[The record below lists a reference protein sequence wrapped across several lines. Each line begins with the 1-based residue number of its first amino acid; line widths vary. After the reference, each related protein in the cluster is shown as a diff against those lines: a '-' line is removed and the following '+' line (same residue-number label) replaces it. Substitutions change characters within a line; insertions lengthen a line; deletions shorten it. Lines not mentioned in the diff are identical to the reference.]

1 MDTIF
6 CEFNWLHF
14 FFFLI
19 FESLSPNDKNVF
31 FSTVKSMYLQ
41 RYKTNVVYSNNNLV
55 RAGRS
60 IFFPRPFCLLF
71 GAHTATLRKFHGH
84 QNKALEIELNS
95 VIQNRTKNGKLTTR
109 TNHKGKSVLT
119 RGETSTM
126 VDVDKTEA
134 FKKK

>member
-41 RYKTNVVYSNNNLV
+41 KYKTNVVYSNNNLV

-60 IFFPRPFCLLF
+60 IFFPRPLCLLF
-71 GAHTATLRKFHGH
+71 GAMPISKWSLG
-84 QNKALEIELNS
+84 Q
-95 VIQNRTKNGKLTTR
+95 
-109 TNHKGKSVLT
+109 
-119 RGETSTM
+119 STHAN
-126 VDVDKTEA
+126 V
-134 FKKK
+134 